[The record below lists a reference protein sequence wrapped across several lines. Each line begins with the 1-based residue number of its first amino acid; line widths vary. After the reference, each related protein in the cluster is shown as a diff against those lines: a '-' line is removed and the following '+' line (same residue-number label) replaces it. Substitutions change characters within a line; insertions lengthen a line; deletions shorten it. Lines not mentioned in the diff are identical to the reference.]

1 MKKKKYILAV
11 SGGIDSIMLLDL
23 FAKNIKKEDLLVAHF
38 DHGIRDNSYLDAL
51 FVKRLADN
59 YKIDFVLGRGRL
71 RRDTS
76 EDEARRKRYDFL
88 YGIKKEYG
96 GVIVTAHH
104 KNDVVE
110 SIAINVLRGTGWRGL
125 TVMNNL
131 LVFRPLI
138 YITKEEIKKYV
149 LKNNLSWRED
159 QSNASNMYLRNRIR
173 KDLESL
179 PDEKKTYAVDKLFD
193 LRNQQIKLSE
203 QIELEVLSLI
213 PTIYVDFKKPE
224 LGFRR
229 HFFIM
234 ADEKVCL
241 ELLRFIFKEII
252 GDSLTIKARKNILIM
267 IKVAKNNTLM
277 TISKK
282 HIIRFNTKSFTI
294 E

>member
-23 FAKNIKKEDLLVAHF
+23 FARNIKKEDLLVAHF

-71 RRDTS
+71 RRNTS

-110 SIAINVLRGTGWRGL
+110 SIAINMLRGTGWRGL

-131 LVFRPLI
+131 LIFRPLI
-138 YITKEEIKKYV
+138 YVTKEEIKNYV
-149 LKNNLSWRED
+149 FKNNLSWRED
-159 QSNASNMYLRNRIR
+159 QSNASDVYLRNRVR
-173 KDLESL
+173 KGIENSFN
-179 PDEKKTYAVDKLFD
+179 EKRTYATNKLFD

-203 QIELEVLSLI
+203 QIELEVLSLM

-229 HFFIM
+229 YFFIM

-252 GDSLTIKARKNILIM
+252 GDSLTIKARKNILVM
-267 IKVAKNNTLM
+267 IKVAKNHTLM
-277 TISKK
+277 TITKK

>member
-1 MKKKKYILAV
+1 M
-11 SGGIDSIMLLDL
+11 
-23 FAKNIKKEDLLVAHF
+23 
-38 DHGIRDNSYLDAL
+38 
-51 FVKRLADN
+51 
-59 YKIDFVLGRGRL
+59 

-88 YGIKKEYG
+88 YKVQKEHG

-104 KNDVVE
+104 KNDVAE
-110 SIAINVLRGTGWRGL
+110 SIAINVSRGTGWRGL

-138 YITKEEIKKYV
+138 YVTKEEIKNYV

-267 IKVAKNNTLM
+267 IKVAKNNTLT